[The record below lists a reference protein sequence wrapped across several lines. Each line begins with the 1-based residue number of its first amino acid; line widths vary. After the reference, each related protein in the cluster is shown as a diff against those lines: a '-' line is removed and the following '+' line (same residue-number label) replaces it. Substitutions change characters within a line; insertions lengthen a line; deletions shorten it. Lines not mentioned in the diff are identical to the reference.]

1 MTETNDHTFVPPAK
15 GFVFW
20 PVGTGDSTTVP
31 VDADTVLQ
39 VDLHNL
45 VSSDKAEDP
54 HTPIV
59 DRLKQLLPK
68 RDDEPYLATFVLT
81 HPDEDHCLGF
91 ADLLEAVRIGELWFS
106 PRIFR
111 EYKKDLCDDA
121 KAFQKEAKRR
131 VKKTIAD
138 KGNASTGD
146 RVRIIG
152 YDDLLEKDEFKDFP
166 RERLTVPGN
175 AITDLDGSDHTA
187 EFRAFVHAPFK
198 DDAAG
203 DRNDTSIALQVRLID
218 DPSVGSGLFLGD
230 HCYPTIKRIFHR
242 SEPTDLEWN
251 VMLAAHHCSK
261 SVMYW
266 KDDGDQDEVLK
277 QDILDATEEAELSP
291 GYIVASSEPIPASN
305 DKGDNPPHA
314 KAKQRY
320 EEIANDKFLCTQE
333 HPDEDNPQPIVFEM
347 STDGL
352 RYCESDG
359 STAKTAPISMG
370 AAIVA
375 ARGTDEPPKERV
387 GFGRRHD

>member
-1 MTETNDHTFVPPAK
+1 MTQTDDNDFELPAQ

-20 PVGTGDSTTVP
+20 PVGTGDSTTVTVNP
-31 VDADTVLQ
+31 DTALH
-39 VDLHNL
+39 VDLHHL
-45 VSSDKAEDP
+45 ASSNDDDDP

-91 ADLLEAVRIGELWFS
+91 ADLLQEVSIGELWFS

-131 VKKTIAD
+131 VKKTIAK
-138 KGNASTGD
+138 KGNTSSGD

-152 YDDLLEKDEFKDFP
+152 YDDLLEEEEFKDFP
-166 RERLTVPGN
+166 RDRLTVPGN
-175 AITDLDGSDHTA
+175 AITDLDGANHAA

-198 DDAAG
+198 DDATG
-203 DRNDTSIALQVRLID
+203 DRNDCSIALQIRLID
-218 DPSVGSGLFLGD
+218 DPGVGAGLFLGD
-230 HCYPTIKRIFHR
+230 HCYPTIKRIFER
-242 SEPTDLEWN
+242 SKADDLEWN

-261 SVMYW
+261 SAMYW
-266 KDDGDQDEVLK
+266 KDDGDDDEVLK
-277 QDILDATEEAELSP
+277 QDILDAMEKAELQP

-305 DKGDNPPHA
+305 KKGDNPPHA

-320 EEIANDKFLCTQE
+320 EEITNDEFLCTQE
-333 HPDEDNPQPIVFEM
+333 HPDKDSPQPIVFEM

-352 RYCESDG
+352 RYRESG
-359 STAKTAPISMG
+359 ASTAKASSISMS

-375 ARGTDEPPKERV
+375 ARGTDEPPRERV

>member
-20 PVGTGDSTTVP
+20 PVGTGDSTTVA

-152 YDDLLEKDEFKDFP
+152 YDDLLEKDEFKHFP

-175 AITDLDGSDHTA
+175 AITDLDGSDHAA

-242 SEPTDLEWN
+242 RLGMERNACRTPLFQVGNVLEGRWR
-251 VMLAAHHCSK
+251 
-261 SVMYW
+261 
-266 KDDGDQDEVLK
+266 
-277 QDILDATEEAELSP
+277 P
-291 GYIVASSEPIPASN
+291 G
-305 DKGDNPPHA
+305 
-314 KAKQRY
+314 
-320 EEIANDKFLCTQE
+320 
-333 HPDEDNPQPIVFEM
+333 
-347 STDGL
+347 
-352 RYCESDG
+352 
-359 STAKTAPISMG
+359 
-370 AAIVA
+370 
-375 ARGTDEPPKERV
+375 
-387 GFGRRHD
+387 

>member
-1 MTETNDHTFVPPAK
+1 MTQTDDNDFALPTQ

-20 PVGTGDSTTVP
+20 PVGTGDSTTVT
-31 VDADTVLQ
+31 VNSDTALQ
-39 VDLHNL
+39 VDLHHL
-45 VSSDKAEDP
+45 ASSNDDDDP

-59 DRLKQLLPK
+59 DKLKQLLPQQN
-68 RDDEPYLATFVLT
+68 DEPYLATFVLT

-91 ADLLEAVRIGELWFS
+91 ADLLKEVSIGELWFS

-131 VKKTIAD
+131 VKKTIAE
-138 KGNASTGD
+138 KGNPDSGD

-152 YDDLLEKDEFKDFP
+152 YDDLLEEEEFKDFP
-166 RERLTVPGN
+166 RDRLTVPGN
-175 AITDLDGSDHTA
+175 AITDLDGVDHA
-187 EFRAFVHAPFK
+187 AQFRAFVHAPFK
-198 DDAAG
+198 DDATG
-203 DRNDTSIALQVRLID
+203 DRNDCSIALQIRLID
-218 DPSVGSGLFLGD
+218 DPVTGYGLFLGD
-230 HCYPTIKRIFHR
+230 HCYPTIKRIFER
-242 SEPTDLEWN
+242 SKDDDLVWN

-266 KDDGDQDEVLK
+266 KDDGDKDEVLK
-277 QDILDATEEAELSP
+277 QDILDAMENAELNP
-291 GYIVASSEPIPASN
+291 GYIVASSDPIPASN
-305 DKGDNPPHA
+305 KKGDNPPHA

-320 EEIANDKFLCTQE
+320 EEIANDEFLCTQE
-333 HPDEDNPQPIVFEM
+333 HPDEDSPQPIVFEI

-352 RYCESDG
+352 QYQECG
-359 STAKTAPISMG
+359 ASTGKASSAAMG
-370 AAIVA
+370 TAIVA